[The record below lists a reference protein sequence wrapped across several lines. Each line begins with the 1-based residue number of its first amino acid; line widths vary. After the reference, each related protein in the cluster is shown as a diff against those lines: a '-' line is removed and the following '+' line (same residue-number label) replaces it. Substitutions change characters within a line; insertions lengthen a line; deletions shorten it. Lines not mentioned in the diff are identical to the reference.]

1 FCYPVCFNSESFI
14 LCCDKIWFL
23 ILQLT
28 EGTNPNMALDDDDQT
43 NWNKEN
49 IPLNEGKATCWQIS
63 QNVMQEIKQE
73 VTRQVLA
80 ELTIKN
86 SDESDETD
94 GDEDNDQQSSD
105 IYQSSFPARRSDYFS
120 QVFDFHFKNFLVNI
134 FSYRI
139 FFSDFQDNESSANGS
154 KQEQTRIVRQYQC
167 CADDASSKD
176 FHSIKSG
183 DHITVKKWRNHFAP
197 VKTGHSLER
206 CCRNLF
212 NQNGNRCNNTEDL
225 NAEAPKKR
233 GRTAI
238 SKGSNNEKRSCEGL
252 DEFITPPLC
261 TIPGIELECKLEECD
276 PKTLSKIILPKV
288 SISSGLSCEMQVQNE
303 QFGGKVDFGND

>member
-1 FCYPVCFNSESFI
+1 
-14 LCCDKIWFL
+14 
-23 ILQLT
+23 
-28 EGTNPNMALDDDDQT
+28 MALDDDDQT

-120 QVFDFHFKNFLVNI
+120 
-134 FSYRI
+134 
-139 FFSDFQDNESSANGS
+139 DFQDNESSANGS

-183 DHITVKKWRNHFAP
+183 EEMEKSFCSGEDWTFSGKMLPQSVQSKWKPLQQYRRP
-197 VKTGHSLER
+197 K
-206 CCRNLF
+206 CRS
-212 NQNGNRCNNTEDL
+212 TEFF
-225 NAEAPKKR
+225 EKR